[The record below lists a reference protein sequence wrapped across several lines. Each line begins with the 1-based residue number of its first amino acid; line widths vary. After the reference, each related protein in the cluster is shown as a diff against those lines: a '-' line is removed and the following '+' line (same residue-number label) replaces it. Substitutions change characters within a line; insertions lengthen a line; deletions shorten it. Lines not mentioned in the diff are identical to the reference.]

1 MAYFESIT
9 AGRGGLDSFNQAL
22 NNQRY
27 ANLILNESMGNFAN
41 TIANAGSLFD
51 NAKIREEALK
61 YQKMRDFANDKK
73 QAEAFDL
80 QKKQAELS
88 MDFAKRQQVLNEEM
102 HKQNKELNKH
112 RAKALELENLLNKK
126 QQEWLMRVLE
136 LENLPN
142 KKQQAITKASVSVG
156 NGANNAIKTPLTPT
170 TPNANNTQATPNAN
184 NTQAT
189 PNANNTQAT
198 PNANNTQ
205 ATPKKT
211 ITKEEFR
218 AIYANPMFRY

>member
-27 ANLILNESMGNFAN
+27 ANSLLSESMGNFIN

-61 YQKMRDFANDKK
+61 YKRMRDLANDKK

-88 MDFAKRQQVLNEEM
+88 MDFAKKQQIMNEET
-102 HKQNKELNKH
+102 HRQNKRFNDL
-112 RAKALELENLLNKK
+112 RAKALDLENKFNKN
-126 QQEWLMRVLE
+126 QQDWIMKATLS
-136 LENLPN
+136 
-142 KKQQAITKASVSVG
+142 AKASALVG
-156 NGANNAIKTPLTPT
+156 NNAK
-170 TPNANNTQATPNAN
+170 
-184 NTQAT
+184 
-189 PNANNTQAT
+189 
-198 PNANNTQ
+198 
-205 ATPKKT
+205 
-211 ITKEEFR
+211 R
-218 AIYANPMFRY
+218 

>member
-61 YQKMRDFANDKK
+61 YQRMRDLANDKK

-80 QKKQAELS
+80 QKRQAEQS
-88 MDFAKRQQVLNEEM
+88 MDFAKRQQIMSEES
-102 HKQNKELNKH
+102 HKQNKVLNDH
-112 RAKALELENLLNKK
+112 RAKAMKLENALNQQ
-126 QQEWLMRVLE
+126 QQEWLMKVT
-136 LENLPN
+136 PS
-142 KKQQAITKASVSVG
+142 AKASVSG
-156 NGANNAIKTPLTPT
+156 NSAKKPT
-170 TPNANNTQATPNAN
+170 TQSTLPTQSTLIAK
-184 NTQAT
+184 
-189 PNANNTQAT
+189 
-198 PNANNTQ
+198 
-205 ATPKKT
+205 PKPASM
-211 ITKEEFR
+211 EEVKSY
-218 AIYANPMFRY
+218 INSNPFFRY